1 MRMMRVEGRTWGFCL
16 RMASWGVC
24 IGRLKICLVEGRS
37 KWRGGGM
44 RTMVT
49 KVMETRTEI
58 SSCVEDGRGEGRMN
72 EWMRKSSV

>member
-1 MRMMRVEGRTWGFCL
+1 
-16 RMASWGVC
+16 
-24 IGRLKICLVEGRS
+24 
-37 KWRGGGM
+37 M